1 MRDIKVLESFKK
13 HAEKKLKE
21 MNLFRYLKKEEHIH
35 HLDNN
40 KSNNEEKQKRIALDQ
55 LERNRDMR
63 LSVVPKM
70 IERADIPSYGQ
81 NLFRN

>member
-1 MRDIKVLESFKK
+1 
-13 HAEKKLKE
+13 
-21 MNLFRYLKKEEHIH
+21 MNTMPYRQ
-35 HLDNN
+35 NN
-40 KSNNEEKQKRIALDQ
+40 KGLAQTRKSVLQLEKYMKDYRNKKKRIELHPTMSGKQKRIALDQ

>member
-1 MRDIKVLESFKK
+1 MSG
-13 HAEKKLKE
+13 
-21 MNLFRYLKKEEHIH
+21 
-35 HLDNN
+35 
-40 KSNNEEKQKRIALDQ
+40 KQKRIALDQ